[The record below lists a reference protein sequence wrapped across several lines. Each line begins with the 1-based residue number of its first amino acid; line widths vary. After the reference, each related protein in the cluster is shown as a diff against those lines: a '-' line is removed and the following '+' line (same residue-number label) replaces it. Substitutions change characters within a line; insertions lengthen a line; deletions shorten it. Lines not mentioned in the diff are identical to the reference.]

1 MDAMG
6 TPDITPT
13 AVPTTT
19 TAVGYL
25 TNLPVTDPDCLIERE
40 IPVPSPGPHD
50 LLVDVEAVS
59 VNPVD
64 VKQRAGAPVDPR
76 AGFSVLGYDA
86 TGTVVAVGDEVTLF
100 TPGDA
105 VFYAGQIDRPGTDQ
119 RLHLVDERIVG
130 HRPASVSAAEAASL
144 PLTMITAWEVLFDR
158 LRLTA
163 DSAGTLL
170 VVGATGGV
178 GSAVLQLA
186 EALLPQVRT
195 IATASGAERTRWV
208 RDLGA
213 EYVVDHHLGEDA
225 FADAVLTAAPRG
237 VDRLFTAHSEG
248 QIPLYARIMR
258 PFGDIVAIDD
268 GPRDVEP
275 LKGRSVAWHW
285 ELMFTR
291 SLEQTPD
298 MAGQHE
304 LLEKV
309 AELVDAAKIRPT
321 VTDHLSPINA
331 GTLRE
336 AHRLVESNHTLGK
349 VVVSG
354 WEQSPLPVRT
364 SANGRA

>member
-1 MDAMG
+1 MG
-6 TPDITPT
+6 TMDISN
-13 AVPTTT
+13 
-19 TAVGYL
+19 TAVGY
-25 TNLPVTDPDCLIERE
+25 TANLPVTDPACFTARE
-40 IPVPSPGPHD
+40 LPVPVPGPHD
-50 LLVDVEAVS
+50 LLVEVGAVS

-64 VKQRAGAPVDPR
+64 VKQRAAAPVDP
-76 AGFSVLGYDA
+76 ATGFSVLGYDA
-86 TGTVVAVGDEVTLF
+86 AGTVVAVGADVTLF
-100 TPGDA
+100 APGDA

-119 RLHLVDERIVG
+119 RLHLVDERLVG
-130 HRPASVSAAEAASL
+130 HCPATVSTAEAASL

-163 DSAGTLL
+163 DSTGTLL

-195 IATASGAERTRWV
+195 IATASGDERAQWV

-213 EYVVDHHLGEDA
+213 EQVVDHHLPEDA
-225 FADAVLTAAPRG
+225 FADAVLAAAPGG
-237 VDRLFTAHSEG
+237 VDRVFTAHSEG
-248 QIPLYARIMR
+248 QLPLYARIVR
-258 PFGDIVAIDD
+258 PFGEIVAIDD

-275 LKGRSVAWHW
+275 LKGRSITWHW

-298 MAGQHE
+298 MVGQHD
-304 LLEKV
+304 LLDKV
-309 AELVDAAKIRPT
+309 TDLVDAGQVRPV
-321 VTDHLSPINA
+321 VTEQLSPIGA
-331 GTLRE
+331 DSLRE

-354 WEQSPLPVRT
+354 WE
-364 SANGRA
+364 